1 MAELLFLGTVIL
13 AVLYVGQISAILV
26 SWQQTPTWS
35 LQKIH
40 TPQHSLAIIIGA
52 RNESSGIVECL
63 QSVLYSCDYLATI
76 YPEVAVTIYLGND
89 HSTDTTLSLAR
100 AVQDERLVVLDMPDN
115 VQGKKATLQYLVNQT
130 TADYLLFTDA
140 DCLVAKGWVAT
151 ISSYFDRSQ
160 VVALTGLVRTP
171 DSYRLIDHW
180 QYLDIIGMMAMT
192 AHGLYRGRFTLG
204 NGANMAVQR
213 EIYQEISGRLA
224 GSEYA
229 SGDDVFVMQSLKA
242 QYPDRVRFLKAKE
255 VIVTTATQPTWG
267 GLWLQRRRWASK
279 TRGYQERGVVRLQ
292 GFAWIYCIVLL
303 VSVLCAGL
311 TAGISL
317 FTGVLLLMTK
327 LAVDGLLL
335 SRVADFFGYR
345 RPFRAYLFVGLTHV
359 VYIVFMG
366 LVALL
371 PSTYKWKGRRLR

>member
-1 MAELLFLGTVIL
+1 MAELLFLGTVVL
-13 AVLYVGQISAILV
+13 GVLYVGQISAILV

-35 LQKIH
+35 LQQMH
-40 TPQHSLAIIIGA
+40 TPQHSLAIIIAA
-52 RNESSGIVECL
+52 RNESSGITACL
-63 QSVLYSCDYLATI
+63 RSVLRSCDYLAKL
-76 YPEVAVTIYLGND
+76 YPDVGVKIYLGND
-89 HSTDTTLSLAR
+89 HSTDDTVSLAT
-100 AVQDERLVVLDMPDN
+100 AVEDNRLVVLDMPAE
-115 VQGKKATLQYLVNQT
+115 VQGKKATLRHLVGQT

-171 DSYRLIDHW
+171 DSYRLIDYW

-213 EIYQEISGRLA
+213 EIYQEISDRLA

-229 SGDDVFVMQSLKA
+229 SGDDVFVMQLLKA
-242 QYPDRVRFLKAKE
+242 QYPEQVRFLKAKE
-255 VIVTTATQPTWG
+255 AIVTTATQPTWR
-267 GLWLQRRRWASK
+267 GLWIQRKRWASK
-279 TRGYQERGVVRLQ
+279 TKGYQERGVVRLQ
-292 GFAWIYCIVLL
+292 GFAWLYCIVLIG
-303 VSVLCAGL
+303 SMLCAGM
-311 TAGISL
+311 TAGISM

-359 VYIVFMG
+359 AYIVSMG

-371 PSTYKWKGRRLR
+371 PSTYLWKGRRLR